1 MGPLPSA
8 SMNKASAIVRSAA
21 QAVRPRATQAVR
33 QMGSSEEHAAAG
45 AAMWKQISFGGIALC
60 FAVGAYEYKVHMDH
74 HASGVHFEHE
84 KNAYAHRKI
93 RNKAFPWA
101 CPDCGLFDSNCLA
114 ACKAGQ

>member
-1 MGPLPSA
+1 MWCC
-8 SMNKASAIVRSAA
+8 
-21 QAVRPRATQAVR
+21 
-33 QMGSSEEHAAAG
+33 AAG

-101 CPDCGLFDSNCLA
+101 CPDCGLFDSNWCVGPGR
-114 ACKAGQ
+114 CRV